1 MRYAL
6 CGCQVVPA
14 SSLQKM
20 AQVPRGTILSS
31 LLRHFSARASQDRPK
46 TLLLLYRCNWQKTY
60 LLINKRKQQCKQT
73 APTTAHSNNVKK
85 ASSAA

>member
-1 MRYAL
+1 MRKKSKSKFFAK
-6 CGCQVVPA
+6 
-14 SSLQKM
+14 KM
-20 AQVPRGTILSS
+20 AQVPRGTFLSS
-31 LLRHFSARASQDRPK
+31 LLRHFSARASQDTPQD
-46 TLLLLYRCNWQKTY
+46 TALALCCNWQKTY